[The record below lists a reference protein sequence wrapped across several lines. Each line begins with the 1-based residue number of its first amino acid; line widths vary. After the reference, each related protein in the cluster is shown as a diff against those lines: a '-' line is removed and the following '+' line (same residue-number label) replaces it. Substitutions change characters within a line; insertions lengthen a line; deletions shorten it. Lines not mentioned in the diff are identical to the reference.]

1 MSQETRHQLSALL
14 KFILCM
20 HCCVAF
26 AYVAYS
32 QIANPTELNGLSA
45 WWCADSVAQD
55 DGSAVSIWYNMAN
68 TTESVTQSVA
78 ENCPTLV
85 KDVSELN
92 NHAVLRFD
100 GTDYLGGGNI
110 LNVGKVGQTVF
121 CLGRIHKKNGSF
133 YSKSL
138 LGPVANRHCL
148 IYENTPEY
156 LLQIGSKNYMPTGP
170 TCLGE
175 YVLFSGRIN
184 LQEQQVYY
192 YQNGYTKTMD
202 LPVTQSIV
210 SAFEFYIGT
219 YNDAT
224 GMAPYA
230 GLNLNG
236 DIAEMIFYNRPL
248 SNIERQTVENY
259 LRSKYFPGTEREQF
273 SLGGDVERA
282 YGFKPIVLSV
292 PEREYFQT
300 YAWNTGEV
308 TPSINVTESGL
319 YSVHVTDD
327 WGYEYY
333 DTVAIV
339 LPSISYIPS
348 QTICDGQSVVWDCG
362 LAGDYTY
369 LWSTGEDTQAITI
382 TKAGKYA
389 VKVTD
394 NQGYSILSDTVE
406 ISVDDFSTAARLGA
420 DTTVCDGNEI
430 GLIAR
435 AEDVVQ
441 YEWNTG
447 NKTESLVV
455 HESGTYSVTVTN
467 ERGCVA
473 TDEIEITV
481 KGVAPVAQFVYQNSC
496 FSDTTE
502 FISNSYT
509 TDNTSIESTE
519 WFVESDT
526 LDGIAAKHHFSSA
539 GIFPVRL
546 KVVNEAGCVTEKTE
560 GIVIHEKPVA
570 QFSPKIACQY
580 TVCDIYSTSQAGDDA
595 IVSYE
600 WQGLQRKENNKKFE
614 FVSDSVAAYPIML
627 TVVSEYGCVDTLKD
641 SVVVVES
648 SKVEFVHTRTCIGDT
663 VLIIDET
670 VCQPYNYMLSGQWE
684 YDGVTLPYKKILM
697 VRLEDTIPH
706 SVGLFVKTFN
716 GCLNIMRDTIQAHV
730 LPQPKLPEVLYG
742 CIGKDIVLRDFG
754 ESDDSIAMR
763 QWSIGDEILTEE
775 APTVHFAESGTY
787 DYSLALTTEY
797 ECSSSTAGQIVVEKT
812 PVADFTFF
820 PEYGAAPLD
829 VQFTNT
835 SVGAATSLWTFESS
849 VEVAEENPEYTFTEE
864 ALSYVQLRVASEHG
878 CADSIQKYVSVQLS
892 NMKLQI
898 TDVFVSEQNG
908 KVHYTIQVLN
918 SGNDVIPE
926 IEFSLSSPDFPTLT
940 ELWTGKLL
948 PNTVLT
954 YEFTTK
960 TALKNKELPAYVC
973 VDASIASSVQNKIG
987 YTDTYCK
994 DFSDEFN
1001 VYSVSPNPVTD
1012 VAVLAFS
1019 TKQNE
1024 TIVVECVDESGKIRM
1039 SQELPAMPS
1048 GFHTCRIDMSQL
1060 PSGIYAIRVLQG
1072 NKKET
1077 IQVIK
1082 I

>member
-1 MSQETRHQLSALL
+1 
-14 KFILCM
+14 
-20 HCCVAF
+20 
-26 AYVAYS
+26 
-32 QIANPTELNGLSA
+32 
-45 WWCADSVAQD
+45 
-55 DGSAVSIWYNMAN
+55 
-68 TTESVTQSVA
+68 
-78 ENCPTLV
+78 
-85 KDVSELN
+85 
-92 NHAVLRFD
+92 
-100 GTDYLGGGNI
+100 
-110 LNVGKVGQTVF
+110 
-121 CLGRIHKKNGSF
+121 
-133 YSKSL
+133 
-138 LGPVANRHCL
+138 
-148 IYENTPEY
+148 
-156 LLQIGSKNYMPTGP
+156 
-170 TCLGE
+170 
-175 YVLFSGRIN
+175 
-184 LQEQQVYY
+184 
-192 YQNGYTKTMD
+192 
-202 LPVTQSIV
+202 
-210 SAFEFYIGT
+210 
-219 YNDAT
+219 
-224 GMAPYA
+224 
-230 GLNLNG
+230 
-236 DIAEMIFYNRPL
+236 
-248 SNIERQTVENY
+248 
-259 LRSKYFPGTEREQF
+259 
-273 SLGGDVERA
+273 
-282 YGFKPIVLSV
+282 
-292 PEREYFQT
+292 
-300 YAWNTGEV
+300 
-308 TPSINVTESGL
+308 
-319 YSVHVTDD
+319 
-327 WGYEYY
+327 
-333 DTVAIV
+333 
-339 LPSISYIPS
+339 
-348 QTICDGQSVVWDCG
+348 
-362 LAGDYTY
+362 
-369 LWSTGEDTQAITI
+369 
-382 TKAGKYA
+382 
-389 VKVTD
+389 
-394 NQGYSILSDTVE
+394 
-406 ISVDDFSTAARLGA
+406 
-420 DTTVCDGNEI
+420 
-430 GLIAR
+430 
-435 AEDVVQ
+435 
-441 YEWNTG
+441 
-447 NKTESLVV
+447 
-455 HESGTYSVTVTN
+455 
-467 ERGCVA
+467 
-473 TDEIEITV
+473 
-481 KGVAPVAQFVYQNSC
+481 
-496 FSDTTE
+496 
-502 FISNSYT
+502 
-509 TDNTSIESTE
+509 SIESTE